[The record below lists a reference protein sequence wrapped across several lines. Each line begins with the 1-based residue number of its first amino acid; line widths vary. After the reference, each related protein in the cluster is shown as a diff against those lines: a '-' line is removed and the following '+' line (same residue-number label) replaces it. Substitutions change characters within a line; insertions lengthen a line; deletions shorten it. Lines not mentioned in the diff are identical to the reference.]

1 MKKQVAG
8 RLLDIPTYHTQ
19 PQCCRNASPGPTM
32 RHRQEN
38 KKKRFIWTN
47 LLAASCIRVPHLGHI
62 EVASKDGIVQPK
74 ALNC

>member
-1 MKKQVAG
+1 
-8 RLLDIPTYHTQ
+8 
-19 PQCCRNASPGPTM
+19 M
-32 RHRQEN
+32 RHPQEN
-38 KKKRFIWTN
+38 KKKRFILTN